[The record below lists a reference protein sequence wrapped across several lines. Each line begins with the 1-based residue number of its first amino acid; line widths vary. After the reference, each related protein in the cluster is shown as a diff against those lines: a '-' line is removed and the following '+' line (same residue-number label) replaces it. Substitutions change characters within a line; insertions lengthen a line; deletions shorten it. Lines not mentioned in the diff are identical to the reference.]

1 MVQTSQTQPVLT
13 EEEWTLVAQLLEHK
27 QRELLLGIRHSVKRA
42 FRDEL
47 HRQLDMVDRLRERI
61 PVFQEKE

>member
-1 MVQTSQTQPVLT
+1 MVQTSQTQPALT
-13 EEEWTLVAQLLEHK
+13 EEEWVLVAQLLEQK

-47 HRQLDMVDRLRERI
+47 HRQLNLVERLRERI